1 MRFSSILIAL
11 LVCVAFAYFILG
23 RQVDSV
29 VAQETEMTKPAED
42 KAVSVLVMKS
52 SAQDVTSGIVLRG
65 QTAASKTVQAKAE
78 TSGAVISSPIRKGT
92 LVEQGELLC
101 ELEVGTKSAA
111 VAEARAR
118 LAEAEV
124 NNAASANLVKKGFAS
139 ETTAIARQASL
150 EAAIAGLDRAERD
163 LENTKIVA
171 PFDGLLESDTAEL
184 GDFMQPGTP
193 CATVLAL
200 DPIKLIGYA
209 TEIQVS
215 RISVGAL
222 AGARLIDG
230 TEVTG
235 KVTFISR
242 SADPTTRTFL
252 VEITVPNEKLE
263 IRDGATADIL
273 IGLAGVQGHL
283 VPQSALTLNGDGEL
297 GLRIAQDNVARFNAV
312 KIIRDTPMACGLL
325 ACQTRLMSLL
335 LAMNT
340 SLMVQKSEL
349 HTKALTDGRPCRL
362 GNRTRPND
370 PCLCGHV
377 FGCRHPCLYWSAQ
390 RGRTRHRHP
399 CLVCFGPLPG
409 YFRRRQ

>member
-23 RQVDSV
+23 RQTDPV
-29 VAQETEMTKPAED
+29 VAQETEMATPVVD
-42 KAVSVLVMKS
+42 KTVSVLVMKS

-124 NNAASANLVKKGFAS
+124 NNAASANLVKKEFAS

-297 GLRIAQDNVARFNAV
+297 GLRIAIDNIARFNTIKV
-312 KIIRDTPMACGLL
+312 IRDTPEGMWVTGLPETVDIIVVG
-325 ACQTRLMSLL
+325 QEY
-335 LAMNT
+335 
-340 SLMVQKSEL
+340 V
-349 HTKALTDGRPCRL
+349 TDGSQI
-362 GNRTRPND
+362 RTTYKGAN
-370 PCLCGHV
+370 
-377 FGCRHPCLYWSAQ
+377 
-390 RGRTRHRHP
+390 
-399 CLVCFGPLPG
+399 
-409 YFRRRQ
+409 